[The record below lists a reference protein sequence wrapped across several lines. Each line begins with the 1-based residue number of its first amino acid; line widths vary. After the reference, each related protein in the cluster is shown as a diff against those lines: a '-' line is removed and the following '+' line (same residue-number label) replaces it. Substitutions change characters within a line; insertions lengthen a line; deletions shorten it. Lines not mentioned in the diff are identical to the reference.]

1 MRHTFIL
8 FFFITVA
15 LQAQQITV
23 LDIDTREPIVS
34 VTIYN
39 EDKSVSTITDFDG
52 RADIS
57 AFAKAEKIIFSEV
70 AHQQAIYT
78 KAQILAYGNKVFL
91 KQLENNLGEI
101 ILSVSKF
108 GQKKS
113 EISQKIVG
121 LSKEDIELYN
131 PQTAADL
138 LQSSG
143 QVFVQK
149 SQLGGGSP
157 SIRGYSTNRLLITLD
172 GIRFNTAIFRGGNV
186 QNIISIDPFALEKT
200 EVILGPG
207 SVIYGSDAVG
217 GVLNFYTK
225 KPQLSKTDS
234 LGFTVSGNALTRYS
248 TANNEKTG
256 HFDFNIGSEKWAF
269 LTSASYSNYG
279 DQRQGKHGPDAYLRN
294 EFVRRIDGEDVE
306 IQNDD
311 PLQQVSTGYT
321 SYNFLQKIRYAPNN
335 TWDFNFNV
343 SYATTSDFDRYDRLT
358 QRDDDGSLRS
368 AEWFYGPQNW
378 FLASLQINKEGSGPW
393 YDRVQATAS
402 FQNSEESRN
411 DRRVGNTGLRT
422 RTERVN
428 AFSGALDF
436 TKALKN
442 RKAKLNYGLEYVYN
456 YINSNGSVT
465 DIETNQFE
473 LTDTRYPDGSEWQSL
488 AAYVSGQFDLAPK
501 LKLNTGLRYNQIFI
515 FTDFSGNNQ
524 FFNFPFEKSRVNFGN
539 ATGSAGLNYEVSKTV
554 QLKTNLSTAFRA
566 PNIDDIGKVFD
577 SGDGDLVIPNPDLKA
592 EYAYNA
598 EIGTILNFNKVVTV
612 DANVYYSQ
620 LENALVRRDFTLNGS
635 STIEFEGETTNIEA
649 IQNAGTAQ
657 VWGFEAGIDIKL
669 PHHFNLTSQFN
680 ITRGEQEE
688 EDGSLLAVRHV
699 APTFGNTHLIW
710 KKDRWILNA
719 FVNYNGALNFEDLS
733 PEVSDSPELF
743 AVDADGN
750 PFSPRWYTLN
760 LSSQFRL
767 NDQWNFTANLDN
779 ITDQRYRTYASG
791 ISAAG
796 RNLILSAKYSF

>member
-15 LQAQQITV
+15 SQAQQITV
-23 LDIDTREPIVS
+23 LDIDTREPVVS

-39 EDKSVSTITDFDG
+39 EDKSISTITDFDG
-52 RADIS
+52 KADIS

-91 KQLENNLGEI
+91 KQLENSLGEI

-225 KPQLSKTDS
+225 KPQLAKTDS
-234 LGFTVSGNALTRYS
+234 LGFTVSGNALARYS
-248 TANNEKTG
+248 SANNENTG

-269 LTSASYSNYG
+269 LTSASYSDYG
-279 DQRQGKHGPDAYLRN
+279 DQRQGRHGPDSYLRN

-358 QRDDDGSLRS
+358 QRDDDDNLRS
-368 AEWFYGPQNW
+368 AQWFYGPQKW
-378 FLASLQINKEGSGPW
+378 FLTSLQVNKEGSGPW

-411 DRRVGNTGLRT
+411 DRRVGRTGLRT

-456 YINSNGSVT
+456 YINSNGSIT

-488 AAYVSGQFDLAPK
+488 AAYISGQFDLAPK
-501 LKLNTGLRYNQIFI
+501 LKFNTGLRYNQIFI
-515 FTDFSGNNQ
+515 FTDFSDNNQ

-539 ATGSAGLNYEVSKTV
+539 VTGSAGLNYELSKTV
-554 QLKTNLSTAFRA
+554 LLKTNLSTAFRA

-577 SGDGDLVIPNPDLKA
+577 SGDGDLIIPNPDLKA

-598 EIGTILNFNKVVTV
+598 EIGTVLNFNKVVTI

-620 LENALVRRDFTLNGS
+620 LENALVRRNFTLNGS
-635 STIEFEGETTNIEA
+635 STIEFEGETVNIEA
-649 IQNAGTAQ
+649 IQNAGTAK

-669 PHHFNLTSQFN
+669 PHNFNLTSQFN

-710 KKDRWILNA
+710 KKDRWTLNA
-719 FVNYNGALNFEDLS
+719 FVNYNGALNFDDLS

-750 PFSPRWYTLN
+750 PFSPKWYTLN

-796 RNLILSAKYSF
+796 RNLILAAKYSF

>member
-1 MRHTFIL
+1 MRYTFIL
-8 FFFITVA
+8 FLFITIVSH
-15 LQAQQITV
+15 AQQITV
-23 LDIDTREPIVS
+23 LDIDTREPVIS
-34 VTIYN
+34 VAIYN
-39 EDKSVSTITDFDG
+39 EDKSISTITDFDG
-52 RADIS
+52 NADIS
-57 AFAKAEKIIFSEV
+57 AFSKTEKIIFSEV

-78 KAQILAYGNKVFL
+78 KAQIQTYGNKVYL
-91 KQLENNLGEI
+91 KQLENSLGEI
-101 ILSVSKF
+101 VLSVSKF
-108 GQKKS
+108 GQKKN

-121 LSKEDIELYN
+121 LSKEDIELFN

-186 QNIISIDPFALEKT
+186 QNIISIDPFSLERT

-225 KPQLSKTDS
+225 KPTFSKQDS
-234 LGFTVSGNALTRYS
+234 LGLVISGNALTRYS

-256 HFDFNIGSEKWAF
+256 HFDINIGAHKWAF
-269 LTSASYSNYG
+269 LTSASYSDYG
-279 DQRQGKHGPDAYLRN
+279 DQRQGRHGPDSFLRN
-294 EFVRRIDGEDVE
+294 EFVRRINGEDVVV
-306 IQNDD
+306 QNDD
-311 PLQQVSTGYT
+311 PLKQVSTGYS
-321 SYNFLQKIRYAPNN
+321 SYNFLQKIRYAPNA

-358 QRDDDGSLRS
+358 QRDDDGGLRS
-368 AEWFYGPQNW
+368 AEWYYGPQKW
-378 FLASLQINKEGSGPW
+378 FLTSLQINKEGSGPW
-393 YDRVQATAS
+393 YDRVQGTFA

-411 DRRVGNTGLRT
+411 DRRFGRTGLRS

-428 AFSGALDF
+428 ALSGSLDF

-442 RKAKLNYGLEYVYN
+442 RKNKLNYGIEYVYN

-465 DIETNQFE
+465 DIETGQFE

-488 AAYVSGQFDLAPK
+488 AAYVSGQFELAPK
-501 LKLNTGLRYNQIFI
+501 LRLNTGLRYNQIFI
-515 FTDFSGNNQ
+515 FTDFRGNNQ

-539 ATGSAGLNYEVSKTV
+539 VTGSAGLNYELSKTV
-554 QLKTNLSTAFRA
+554 LLKTNLSTAFRA

-598 EIGTILNFNKVVTV
+598 EIGAVFNFNNLVTF
-612 DANVYYSQ
+612 DANFYYSQ
-620 LENALVRRDFTLNGS
+620 LQNALVRRDFTLNGS
-635 STIEFEGETTNIEA
+635 STIEFEGETVNIEA
-649 IQNAGTAQ
+649 IQNAGTAE
-657 VWGFEAGIDIKL
+657 VWGFEAGLEIKL
-669 PHHFNLTSQFN
+669 PHDLTLTSHYN
-680 ITRGEQEE
+680 ITRGEQKE
-688 EDGSLLAVRHV
+688 EDGSLLPVRHV
-699 APTFGNTHLIW
+699 APTFGDTHLVW
-710 KKDRWILNA
+710 KKERWTLDA
-719 FVNYNGALNFEDLS
+719 YASYNGSFDFNDLS

-743 AVDADGN
+743 AVDANGN
-750 PFSPRWYTLN
+750 PFSPSWYTLN
-760 LSSQFRL
+760 FSSQFKL
-767 NDQWNFTANLDN
+767 NEHWNFTANLEN

>member
-8 FFFITVA
+8 LLFITITS
-15 LQAQQITV
+15 QAQQITV
-23 LDIDTREPIVS
+23 LDIDTREPVAS
-34 VTIYN
+34 VTLYN

-52 RADIS
+52 KADIS

-70 AHQQAIYT
+70 AHLKVSHT
-78 KAQILAYGNKVFL
+78 KAEIIAYGYKVFL
-91 KQLENNLGEI
+91 KPLENNLGEI

-138 LQSSG
+138 LQTSG

-186 QNIISIDPFALEKT
+186 QNIISVDPFALEKT

-225 KPQLSKTDS
+225 KPQLSKIDT
-234 LGFTVSGNALTRYS
+234 LGLLVSGNALARYS
-248 TANNEKTG
+248 TANNENTG
-256 HFDFNIGSEKWAF
+256 HFDFNIGTRKWAF
-269 LTSASYSNYG
+269 LTSASFSDYG
-279 DQRQGKHGPDAYLRN
+279 NQRQGKHGPDAYLRT
-294 EFVRRIDGEDVE
+294 EFVRRIDGEDVVL
-306 IQNDD
+306 QNDD

-321 SYNFLQKIRYAPNN
+321 SYNFLQKVRYTPNN

-343 SYATTSDFDRYDRLT
+343 SYATTSDYDRYDRLT
-358 QRDDDGSLRS
+358 QREEDGELRA
-368 AEWFYGPQNW
+368 AEWFYGPQKW
-378 FLASLQINKEGSGPW
+378 FLTSLQINKEGAGPW
-393 YDRVQATAS
+393 YDRVQATVA

-411 DRRVGNTGLRT
+411 DRRFGRTSLRS

-428 AFSGALDF
+428 AYSAALDF
-436 TKALKN
+436 TKKLKN
-442 RKAKLNYGLEYVYN
+442 RKTKLNYGLEYVYN
-456 YINSNGSVT
+456 HINSNGSTT
-465 DIETNQFE
+465 DIETGTFE
-473 LTDTRYPDGSEWQSL
+473 LTDTRYPDGSSWQSL
-488 AAYVSGQFDLAPK
+488 AVYMTGQFNLAPK
-501 LKLNTGLRYNQIFI
+501 LKLNTGLRYNELFI
-515 FTDFSGNNQ
+515 FTDFRGNNP
-524 FFNFPFEKSRVNFGN
+524 FFNFPFEESRLDFGN
-539 ATGSAGLNYEVSKTV
+539 FTGSAGLNYEVSKTV
-554 QLKTNLSTAFRA
+554 LLKTNLSTAFRA
-566 PNIDDIGKVFD
+566 PNIDDLGKVFD

-598 EIGTILNFNKVVTV
+598 EIGTVLNFNNIVTL
-612 DANVYYSQ
+612 DANVYYSK

-635 STIEFEGETTNIEA
+635 STIEFDGETVNIEA
-649 IQNAGTAQ
+649 VQNAGSAQ

-669 PHHFNLTSQFN
+669 PYHFNLTSQFN
-680 ITRGEQEE
+680 ITRGEQKE
-688 EDGSLLAVRHV
+688 EDGSLLPVRHV

-710 KKDRWILNA
+710 KKDKWIFNA
-719 FVNYNGALNFEDLS
+719 FVNYNGALNFNDLS

-743 AVDADGN
+743 AIDADGN
-750 PFSPRWYTLN
+750 PFSPKWYTLN
-760 LSSQFRL
+760 LSSQFKL
-767 NDQWNFTANLDN
+767 NEHWNLTANLDN

-796 RNLILSAKYSF
+796 RNLILAAKYSF

>member
-8 FFFITVA
+8 FFFITIVT
-15 LQAQQITV
+15 QAQQITV
-23 LDIDTREPIVS
+23 LDIDTREPIIS
-34 VTIYN
+34 VAIYN
-39 EDKSVSTITDFDG
+39 EDKSISTITDFDG
-52 RADIS
+52 KADIS

-78 KAQILAYGNKVFL
+78 KSQIQAYGNKVYL
-91 KQLENNLGEI
+91 KQLENSLGEI
-101 ILSVSKF
+101 VLSVSKF

-113 EISQKIVG
+113 EIPQKIVG
-121 LSKEDIELYN
+121 ISKEDVELFN
-131 PQTAADL
+131 PQTSADL

-186 QNIISIDPFALEKT
+186 QNIISIDPFYLERT

-207 SVIYGSDAVG
+207 SVVYGSDAVG

-225 KPQLSKTDS
+225 NPTFSKKDS
-234 LGFTVSGNALTRYS
+234 TNLLISGNALTRYS
-248 TANNEKTG
+248 TSNNEKTG
-256 HFDFNIGSEKWAF
+256 HFDINIGAEKWAF
-269 LTSASYSNYG
+269 LTSASYSDYG
-279 DQRQGKHGPDAYLRN
+279 DQRQGRHGPDAFLRN
-294 EFVRRIDGEDVE
+294 EFVRRINGEDVVV
-306 IQNDD
+306 QNDD
-311 PLQQVSTGYT
+311 PLQQVSTGYS
-321 SYNFLQKIRYAPNN
+321 SYNFLQKIRYAPNA

-343 SYATTSDFDRYDRLT
+343 SYATTSDYDRYDRLT
-358 QRDDDGSLRS
+358 QRDSDGTLRS
-368 AEWFYGPQNW
+368 AEWFYGPQKW
-378 FLASLQINKEGSGPW
+378 FLTNLQINKEGSGPW
-393 YDRVQATAS
+393 YDRVQGTFA

-411 DRRVGNTGLRT
+411 DRRFGRAGLRT

-428 AFSGALDF
+428 ALSGSLDF
-436 TKALKN
+436 VKALKN
-442 RKAKLNYGLEYVYN
+442 RKNKLNYGIEYVYN
-456 YINSNGSVT
+456 FINSNGSIT
-465 DIETNQFE
+465 DIETGQFE

-488 AAYVSGQFDLAPK
+488 AAYVSGQFSIAPK
-501 LKLNTGLRYNQIFI
+501 LRLNTGLRYNQIFV
-515 FTDFSGNNQ
+515 FTDFSDNNQ

-539 ATGSAGLNYEVSKTV
+539 VTGSAGLNYELSKTV
-554 QLKTNLSTAFRA
+554 LLKTNLSTAFRA

-598 EIGTILNFNKVVTV
+598 EVGAVFNFSNIVTF
-612 DANVYYSQ
+612 DTNFYYSQ

-635 STIEFEGETTNIEA
+635 STIEFEGEIVNIEA

-657 VWGFEAGIDIKL
+657 VWGFEAGIEINL
-669 PHHFNLTSQFN
+669 PRDFKVTSQYN

-688 EDGSLLAVRHV
+688 EDGSLLPVRHV

-710 KKDRWILNA
+710 KKERWTLDA
-719 FVNYNGALNFEDLS
+719 YAAYNGSFDFEDLS
-733 PEVSDSPELF
+733 PEVNDSPELF
-743 AVDADGN
+743 AVDANGN
-750 PFSPRWYTLN
+750 PFSPSWYTIN
-760 LSSQFRL
+760 LSSQFKL
-767 NDQWNFTANLDN
+767 NDHWNFTANLEN

>member
-8 FFFITVA
+8 FFFITIVA
-15 LQAQQITV
+15 QAQQITV
-23 LDIDTREPIVS
+23 LDIDTREPIIS
-34 VTIYN
+34 VAIYN
-39 EDKSVSTITDFDG
+39 QDKSISTITDFDG
-52 RADIS
+52 KADIS

-78 KAQILAYGNKVFL
+78 KAQIQAYGNKVYL
-91 KQLENNLGEI
+91 KQLENSLGEI
-101 ILSVSKF
+101 VLSVSKF

-113 EISQKIVG
+113 EIPQKIVG
-121 LSKEDIELYN
+121 ISKEDVELFN
-131 PQTAADL
+131 PQTSADL

-186 QNIISIDPFALEKT
+186 QNIISIDPFYLERT

-207 SVIYGSDAVG
+207 SVVYGSDAVG

-225 KPQLSKTDS
+225 NPTFSKKDS
-234 LGFTVSGNALTRYS
+234 TNLLISGNALTRFS
-248 TANNEKTG
+248 SSNNEKTG
-256 HFDFNIGSEKWAF
+256 HFDINIGTEKWAF
-269 LTSASYSNYG
+269 LSSASYSDYG
-279 DQRQGKHGPDAYLRN
+279 DQRQGRHGPDAFLRN
-294 EFVRRIDGEDVE
+294 EFVRRINGEDVVV
-306 IQNDD
+306 QNDD
-311 PLQQVSTGYT
+311 PLQQVSTGYS
-321 SYNFLQKIRYAPNN
+321 SYNFLQKIRYAPNA
-335 TWDFNFNV
+335 TWDFNLNV
-343 SYATTSDFDRYDRLT
+343 SYATTSDYDRYDRLT
-358 QRDDDGSLRS
+358 QRDDDGNLRS
-368 AEWFYGPQNW
+368 AEWFYGPQKW
-378 FLASLQINKEGSGPW
+378 FLTSLQINKEGSGFW
-393 YDRVQATAS
+393 YDRVQGTFA

-411 DRRVGNTGLRT
+411 DRRFGRTGLRT

-428 AFSGALDF
+428 ALSGSLDF
-436 TKALKN
+436 VKALKN
-442 RKAKLNYGLEYVYN
+442 RKNKLNYGIEYVYN
-456 YINSNGSVT
+456 FINSNGSIT
-465 DIETNQFE
+465 DIETGQFE

-488 AAYVSGQFDLAPK
+488 AAYVSGQFSIAPK
-501 LKLNTGLRYNQIFI
+501 LRLNTGLRYNQIFV
-515 FTDFSGNNQ
+515 FTDFSDNNQ

-539 ATGSAGLNYEVSKTV
+539 VTGSAGLNYELSKTV
-554 QLKTNLSTAFRA
+554 LLKTNLSTAFRA

-598 EIGTILNFNKVVTV
+598 EVGAVFNFSNIVTF
-612 DANVYYSQ
+612 DTNFYYSQ

-635 STIEFEGETTNIEA
+635 STIEFEGEIVNIEA

-657 VWGFEAGIDIKL
+657 VWGFEAGIEINL
-669 PHHFNLTSQFN
+669 PRDFKVTSQYN

-688 EDGSLLAVRHV
+688 EDGSLLPVRHV

-710 KKDRWILNA
+710 KKERWTLDA
-719 FVNYNGALNFEDLS
+719 YAAYNGSFDFEDLS
-733 PEVSDSPELF
+733 PEVNDSPELF
-743 AVDADGN
+743 AVDSNGN
-750 PFSPRWYTLN
+750 PFSPSWYTLN
-760 LSSQFRL
+760 LSSQFKL
-767 NDQWNFTANLDN
+767 NDHWNFTANLEN

-796 RNLILSAKYSF
+796 RNLILSAKFSF

>member
-8 FFFITVA
+8 FLFITIA
-15 LQAQQITV
+15 SQAQQITV
-23 LDIDTREPIVS
+23 LDIDTREPIIS
-34 VTIYN
+34 VAIYN

-52 RADIS
+52 KADIS
-57 AFAKAEKIIFSEV
+57 AFAKAEKIFFSEV

-78 KAQILAYGNKVFL
+78 KAQIIAYGNKVFL
-91 KQLENNLGEI
+91 KQLENSLGEI
-101 ILSVSKF
+101 VLSVSKF

-113 EISQKIVG
+113 EIPQKIVG
-121 LSKEDIELYN
+121 FSKEDIELFN
-131 PQTAADL
+131 PQTSADL
-138 LQSSG
+138 LQTSG

-186 QNIISIDPFALEKT
+186 QNIISIDPFALERT

-207 SVIYGSDAVG
+207 SVVYGSDAVG

-225 KPQLSKTDS
+225 KPQLSKSDTIGYS
-234 LGFTVSGNALTRYS
+234 VSGNALARYS
-248 TANNEKTG
+248 TSNNEKTG
-256 HFDFNIGSEKWAF
+256 HFDINIGGQKWAF
-269 LTSASYSNYG
+269 LTSASYSDYG
-279 DQRQGKHGPDAYLRN
+279 DQRQGRHGPDAYLRN
-294 EFVRRIDGEDVE
+294 EFIRRIDGEDIVV
-306 IQNDD
+306 QNDD
-311 PLQQVSTGYT
+311 PLQQVSTGYS
-321 SYNFLQKIRYAPNN
+321 SYNLMQKVRYTPNN

-343 SYATTSDFDRYDRLT
+343 SFANTSDYDRYDRLT
-358 QRDDDGSLRS
+358 QRDGDGNLRS
-368 AEWFYGPQNW
+368 AEWFYGPQKW
-378 FLASLQINKEGSGPW
+378 FLTNFQVNKEGSGSL
-393 YDRVQATAS
+393 YDRVQGTLA

-411 DRRVGNTGLRT
+411 DRRVGRTGLRT

-428 AFSGALDF
+428 ALSGALDF
-436 TKALKN
+436 VKTLKN
-442 RKAKLNYGLEYVYN
+442 RKVKFNYGLEYVYN
-456 YINSNGSVT
+456 YVNSNGSIT
-465 DIETNQFE
+465 DIETGQFE

-488 AAYVSGQFDLAPK
+488 AAYFSGQFDLSPK
-501 LKLNTGLRYNQIFI
+501 LKLNSGLRYNQLFI

-524 FFNFPFEKSRVNFGN
+524 FFNFPFENSRVNFGN
-539 ATGSAGLNYEVSKTV
+539 ITGSAGLNYELSKTV
-554 QLKTNLSTAFRA
+554 LLKTNLSTAFRA

-577 SGDGDLVIPNPDLKA
+577 SGDGDLVVPNPDLRA

-598 EIGTILNFNKVVTV
+598 EIGTVLNFGNIVTL

-620 LENALVRRDFTLNGS
+620 LENALVRRDFTLNGA
-635 STIEFEGETTNIEA
+635 STIEFEGETVNIEA

-657 VWGFEAGIDIKL
+657 VWGFEAGVDIKL
-669 PHHFNLTSQFN
+669 PYYFNLTSQFN

-688 EDGSLLAVRHV
+688 EDGSLLPVRHV
-699 APTFGNTHLIW
+699 APTFGNTHLTW
-710 KKDRWILNA
+710 KKDRWTLDA
-719 FVNYNGALNFEDLS
+719 FANYNSALDFEDLS
-733 PEVSDSPELF
+733 PEVNDSPELF
-743 AVDADGN
+743 AVDENGN

-760 LSSQFRL
+760 LSSQFKL
-767 NDQWNFTANLDN
+767 NKQWLFTANLEN

>member
-8 FFFITVA
+8 FLLITIA
-15 LQAQQITV
+15 SQAQQITV
-23 LDIDTREPIVS
+23 LDIDTREPIIS
-34 VTIYN
+34 VAIYN

-52 RADIS
+52 KADIS

-70 AHQQAIYT
+70 AHQQVILT
-78 KAQILAYGNKVFL
+78 KAQIIAYGNNVFL
-91 KQLENNLGEI
+91 RKLENTLGEI
-101 ILSVSKF
+101 VLSVSKF

-113 EISQKIVG
+113 EIPQKIVG
-121 LSKEDIELYN
+121 FSKEDIELYN

-138 LQSSG
+138 LQTSG

-186 QNIISIDPFALEKT
+186 QNIISIDPFALERT

-207 SVIYGSDAVG
+207 SVVYGSDAVG

-225 KPQLSKTDS
+225 KPTLSKTDT
-234 LGFTVSGNALTRYS
+234 LGFTVSGNALARYS
-248 TANNEKTG
+248 TSNNEKTG
-256 HFDFNIGSEKWAF
+256 HFDFNLGSKKWAF
-269 LTSASYSNYG
+269 LTSASYSDYG
-279 DQRQGKHGPDAYLRN
+279 DQRQGSHGPDAFLRN
-294 EFVRRIDGEDVE
+294 EFIRRIDGEDVVL
-306 IQNDD
+306 QNDD
-311 PLQQVSTGYT
+311 PLQQVSTGYS
-321 SYNFLQKIRYAPNN
+321 SYNFMQKVRYVPNN

-343 SYATTSDFDRYDRLT
+343 SYATTSNYDRYDRLT
-358 QRDDDGSLRS
+358 QRDDDGNLRS
-368 AEWFYGPQNW
+368 AQWFYGPQKW
-378 FLASLQINKEGSGPW
+378 LLASLQVNKEGRGPW
-393 YDRVQATAS
+393 YDRVQGTIA

-411 DRRVGNTGLRT
+411 DRRVGRTGLRT

-428 AFSGALDF
+428 ALSGALDF
-436 TKALKN
+436 EKALKN
-442 RKAKLNYGLEYVYN
+442 RKTKFNYGLEYVYN
-456 YINSNGSVT
+456 YINSNGSIT
-465 DIETNQFE
+465 DIETGLFE

-488 AAYVSGQFDLAPK
+488 AAYVSGQFDLSSK
-501 LKLNTGLRYNQIFI
+501 LKLNSGLRYNQLFI
-515 FTDFSGNNQ
+515 FTDFRGNNQ

-539 ATGSAGLNYEVSKTV
+539 VTGSAGLNYQLSKTV
-554 QLKTNLSTAFRA
+554 LLKTNLSTAFRA

-577 SGDGDLVIPNPDLKA
+577 SGDGDLIIPNPDLKA

-598 EIGTILNFNKVVTV
+598 EIGTVLNFSNVVTF

-635 STIEFEGETTNIEA
+635 STIEFEGETVNIEA

-669 PHHFNLTSQFN
+669 PYNFNVTSQFN

-688 EDGSLLAVRHV
+688 EDGSLLPVRHV
-699 APTFGNTHLIW
+699 SPTFGNTHLIW
-710 KKDRWILNA
+710 KKDKWTLNA
-719 FVNYNGALNFEDLS
+719 FVNYNGALDFQDLS

-750 PFSPRWYTLN
+750 PFSPKWYTLN

-767 NDQWNFTANLDN
+767 NDHWHFTGNLEN

>member
-8 FFFITVA
+8 FFLITIVS
-15 LQAQQITV
+15 QAQQITV
-23 LDIDTREPIVS
+23 LDIDTREPIIS
-34 VTIYN
+34 VAIYN
-39 EDKSVSTITDFDG
+39 EDKSISTITDFDG
-52 RADIS
+52 MADIS

-78 KAQILAYGNKVFL
+78 KAQIQAYGNKVYL
-91 KQLENNLGEI
+91 KQLENSLGEI
-101 ILSVSKF
+101 VLSVSKF

-113 EISQKIVG
+113 EIPQKIVG
-121 LSKEDIELYN
+121 LSKEDIELLN
-131 PQTAADL
+131 PQTSADL

-186 QNIISIDPFALEKT
+186 QNIISIDPFYLERT

-207 SVIYGSDAVG
+207 SVVYGSDAVG

-225 KPQLSKTDS
+225 SPAFSKKDSTD
-234 LGFTVSGNALTRYS
+234 LLISGNALTRYS
-248 TANNEKTG
+248 TSNDEKTG
-256 HFDFNIGSEKWAF
+256 HFDINIGSEKWAF

-279 DQRQGKHGPDAYLRN
+279 DQRQGRHGPDAFLRN
-294 EFVRRIDGEDVE
+294 EFVRRINGEDVVV
-306 IQNDD
+306 QNDD
-311 PLQQVSTGYT
+311 PLQQVSTGYS
-321 SYNFLQKIRYAPNN
+321 SYNFLQKVRYAPNA

-343 SYATTSDFDRYDRLT
+343 SYATTSDYDRYDRLT
-358 QRDDDGSLRS
+358 QRDGDGNLRS
-368 AEWFYGPQNW
+368 AEWFYGPQKW
-378 FLASLQINKEGSGPW
+378 LLTSLQINKEGSGPW
-393 YDRVQATAS
+393 YDRVQGTFA

-411 DRRVGNTGLRT
+411 DRRFGRTGLRT

-428 AFSGALDF
+428 ALSGSLDF
-436 TKALKN
+436 VKALKN
-442 RKAKLNYGLEYVYN
+442 RKNKLNYGIEYVYN
-456 YINSNGSVT
+456 FINSNGSIT
-465 DIETNQFE
+465 DIETGQFE

-488 AAYVSGQFDLAPK
+488 AAYVSGQFSIAPK
-501 LKLNTGLRYNQIFI
+501 LRLNTGLRYNQIFV

-524 FFNFPFEKSRVNFGN
+524 FFNFPFENSRVNFGN
-539 ATGSAGLNYEVSKTV
+539 VTGSAGLNYELSKTV
-554 QLKTNLSTAFRA
+554 LLKTNLSTAFRA

-598 EIGTILNFNKVVTV
+598 EVGAVFNFSNIVTF
-612 DANVYYSQ
+612 DTNFYYSQ

-635 STIEFEGETTNIEA
+635 STIEFEGETVNIEA

-657 VWGFEAGIDIKL
+657 VWGFEAGVEINL
-669 PHHFNLTSQFN
+669 PHDLKVTSQYN

-688 EDGSLLAVRHV
+688 EDGSLLPVRHV

-710 KKDRWILNA
+710 KKERWTLDA
-719 FVNYNGALNFEDLS
+719 YAAYNGSFDFEDLS
-733 PEVSDSPELF
+733 PEVNDSPELF
-743 AVDADGN
+743 AVDANGN
-750 PFSPRWYTLN
+750 PFAPSWYTLN
-760 LSSQFRL
+760 LSSQYKL
-767 NDQWNFTANLDN
+767 NDHWNFTANLEN

>member
-8 FFFITVA
+8 FFFITIVA
-15 LQAQQITV
+15 QAQQITV
-23 LDIDTREPIVS
+23 LDIDTREPIIS
-34 VTIYN
+34 VAIYN
-39 EDKSVSTITDFDG
+39 QDKSISTITDFDG
-52 RADIS
+52 KADIS

-78 KAQILAYGNKVFL
+78 KAQIQAYGNKVYL
-91 KQLENNLGEI
+91 KQLENSLGEI
-101 ILSVSKF
+101 VLSVSKF

-113 EISQKIVG
+113 EIPQKIVG
-121 LSKEDIELYN
+121 ISKEDVELFN
-131 PQTAADL
+131 PQTSADL

-186 QNIISIDPFALEKT
+186 QNIISIDPFYLERT

-207 SVIYGSDAVG
+207 SVVYGSDAVG

-225 KPQLSKTDS
+225 NPTFSKKDS
-234 LGFTVSGNALTRYS
+234 TNLLISGNALTRFS
-248 TANNEKTG
+248 SSNNEKTG
-256 HFDFNIGSEKWAF
+256 HFDINIGTEKWAF
-269 LTSASYSNYG
+269 LSSASYSDYG
-279 DQRQGKHGPDAYLRN
+279 DQRQGRHGPDAFLRN
-294 EFVRRIDGEDVE
+294 EFVRRINGEDVVV
-306 IQNDD
+306 QNDD
-311 PLQQVSTGYT
+311 PLQQVSTGYS
-321 SYNFLQKIRYAPNN
+321 SYNFLQKIRYAPNA
-335 TWDFNFNV
+335 TWDFNLNV
-343 SYATTSDFDRYDRLT
+343 SYATTSDYDRYDRLT
-358 QRDDDGSLRS
+358 QRDDDGNLRS
-368 AEWFYGPQNW
+368 AEWFYGPQKW
-378 FLASLQINKEGSGPW
+378 FLTSLQINKEGSGFW
-393 YDRVQATAS
+393 YDRVQGTFA

-411 DRRVGNTGLRT
+411 DRRFGRTGLRT

-428 AFSGALDF
+428 ALSGSLDF
-436 TKALKN
+436 VKALKN
-442 RKAKLNYGLEYVYN
+442 RKNKLNYGIEYVYN
-456 YINSNGSVT
+456 FINSNGSIT
-465 DIETNQFE
+465 DIETGQFE

-488 AAYVSGQFDLAPK
+488 AAYVSGQFSIAPK
-501 LKLNTGLRYNQIFI
+501 LRLNTGLRYNQIFV
-515 FTDFSGNNQ
+515 FTDFSDNNQ

-539 ATGSAGLNYEVSKTV
+539 VTGSAGLNYELSKTV
-554 QLKTNLSTAFRA
+554 LLKTNLSTAFRA

-598 EIGTILNFNKVVTV
+598 EVGAVFNFSNIVTF
-612 DANVYYSQ
+612 DTNFYYSQ

-635 STIEFEGETTNIEA
+635 STIEFEGEIVNIEA

-657 VWGFEAGIDIKL
+657 VWGFEAGIEINL
-669 PHHFNLTSQFN
+669 PRDFKVTSQYN

-688 EDGSLLAVRHV
+688 EDGSLLPVRHV

-710 KKDRWILNA
+710 KKERWTLDA
-719 FVNYNGALNFEDLS
+719 YAAYNGSFDFEDLS
-733 PEVSDSPELF
+733 PEVNDSPELF
-743 AVDADGN
+743 AVDANGN
-750 PFSPRWYTLN
+750 PFSPSWYTLN
-760 LSSQFRL
+760 LSSQFKL
-767 NDQWNFTANLDN
+767 NDHWNFTANLEN

-796 RNLILSAKYSF
+796 RNLILSAKFSF

>member
-8 FFFITVA
+8 FFFITIVT
-15 LQAQQITV
+15 QAQQITV
-23 LDIDTREPIVS
+23 LDIDTREPIIS
-34 VTIYN
+34 VAIYN
-39 EDKSVSTITDFDG
+39 EDKSISTITDFDG

-78 KAQILAYGNKVFL
+78 KAQIQAYGNKVYL
-91 KQLENNLGEI
+91 KQLENSLGEI
-101 ILSVSKF
+101 VLSVSKF

-113 EISQKIVG
+113 EIPQKIVG
-121 LSKEDIELYN
+121 ISKEDVELFN
-131 PQTAADL
+131 PQTSADL

-186 QNIISIDPFALEKT
+186 QNIISIDPFYLERT

-207 SVIYGSDAVG
+207 SVVYGSDAVG

-225 KPQLSKTDS
+225 NPTFSKKDS
-234 LGFTVSGNALTRYS
+234 TNLLISGNALTRFS
-248 TANNEKTG
+248 TSNNEKTG
-256 HFDFNIGSEKWAF
+256 HFDINIGTEKWAF
-269 LTSASYSNYG
+269 LTSASYSDYG
-279 DQRQGKHGPDAYLRN
+279 DQRQGRHGPDAFLRN
-294 EFVRRIDGEDVE
+294 EFVRRINGEDVVV
-306 IQNDD
+306 QNDD
-311 PLQQVSTGYT
+311 PLQQISTGYS
-321 SYNFLQKIRYAPNN
+321 SYNFLQKIRYAPNA

-343 SYATTSDFDRYDRLT
+343 SYATTSDYDRYDRLT
-358 QRDDDGSLRS
+358 QRDSDGNLRS
-368 AEWFYGPQNW
+368 AEWFYGPQKW
-378 FLASLQINKEGSGPW
+378 LLTSLQINKEGSGPW
-393 YDRVQATAS
+393 YDRVQGTFA

-411 DRRVGNTGLRT
+411 DRRFGRTGLRT

-428 AFSGALDF
+428 ALSGALDF
-436 TKALKN
+436 VKSLKN
-442 RKAKLNYGLEYVYN
+442 RKNKLNYGIEYVYN
-456 YINSNGSVT
+456 FINSNGSIT
-465 DIETNQFE
+465 DIETGQFE

-488 AAYVSGQFDLAPK
+488 AAYVSGQFSIAPK
-501 LKLNTGLRYNQIFI
+501 LRLNTGLRYNQIFV
-515 FTDFSGNNQ
+515 FTDFSDNNQ

-539 ATGSAGLNYEVSKTV
+539 ITGSAGLNYELSKTV
-554 QLKTNLSTAFRA
+554 LLKTNLSTAFRA

-598 EIGTILNFNKVVTV
+598 EVGAVFNFSNIVTF
-612 DANVYYSQ
+612 DTNFYYSQ

-635 STIEFEGETTNIEA
+635 STIEFEGEIVNIEA

-657 VWGFEAGIDIKL
+657 VWGFEAGLEINL
-669 PHHFNLTSQFN
+669 PYDLKVTSQYN

-688 EDGSLLAVRHV
+688 EDGSLLPVRHV

-710 KKDRWILNA
+710 KKEKWTLDA
-719 FVNYNGALNFEDLS
+719 YAAYNGSFDFEDLS
-733 PEVSDSPELF
+733 PEVNDSPELF
-743 AVDADGN
+743 AVDANGN
-750 PFSPRWYTLN
+750 PFSPSWYTLN
-760 LSSQFRL
+760 LSSQYKL
-767 NDQWNFTANLDN
+767 NDHWNFTANLEN